1 MLALPIGVLD
11 FTFLRV
17 PLVLHWHA
25 FQRHRLLWCFTGYH
39 FIDEELCQPKRHCSG
54 ALLAT
59 ISVTAGSVVLHWL
72 LFH

>member
-11 FTFLRV
+11 FTFLRL

-25 FQRHRLLWCFTGYH
+25 FQRHRLLCCFTGYH
-39 FIDEELCQPKRHCSG
+39 FIDEELCHPKRLRSG
-54 ALLAT
+54 ALLAS
-59 ISVTAGSVVLHWL
+59 ISVTATSLVLHWL

>member
-17 PLVLHWHA
+17 TLVLHWHA
-25 FQRHRLLWCFTGYH
+25 FQQHRLLWCFNGYH
-39 FIDEELCQPKRHCSG
+39 FIDEELCQPKRHRSG
-54 ALLAT
+54 ALLAS
-59 ISVTAGSVVLHWL
+59 ISVTDTSLVVHWL